1 MTTFST
7 LQLTRRHRHPPQRL
21 RWARWCTG
29 PVALWA
35 RRKPALPSGRACTAP
50 PATPG

>member
-7 LQLTRRHRHPPQRL
+7 LPPAVAIHL
-21 RWARWCTG
+21 SASLGALVLG

-35 RRKPALPSGRACTAP
+35 RRAVPPTRACTAP